1 MRHSPLA
8 LGAIVAIAL
17 TSVAPAVSAQPAAAA
32 EVAFMQGM
40 IMHHAQAITM
50 SAMVRT
56 RTTRPELLLLA
67 ERIDVSQ
74 QDELATMRRWLDDH
88 HASAMSPDMPGMH
101 DAQAMPGMLSTAQ
114 LAQLADARDAVFDRL
129 FLRCMIQHHEGALQM
144 VADLRRVP
152 GAVQAPMLFQFVNDI
167 DTDQRAEIRR
177 MQTLLAAWSK

>member
-1 MRHSPLA
+1 MRHSRFA
-8 LGAIVAIAL
+8 AGAIVAMAL

-32 EVAFMQGM
+32 DIAFMQGM

-56 RTTRPELLLLA
+56 HTTRPELRLLA
-67 ERIDVSQ
+67 ERLDVSQ
-74 QDELATMRRWLDDH
+74 QDELGTMRRWLDEH
-88 HASAMSPDMPGMH
+88 QAPQVAPMSSMAH
-101 DAQAMPGMLSTAQ
+101 DQHTMPGMLSPAQ
-114 LAQLADARDAVFDRL
+114 LGQLADARDAAFDRL

-144 VADLRRVP
+144 VFDLRRAP
-152 GAVQAPMLFQFVNDI
+152 GAVQAPMLLQFVNDI